1 MVPFRRSWAQECRR
15 SGAPRNLLTNAVVKP
30 KIAAP
35 SEPPGDQNR
44 TPTSRNSLNSKRN
57 LKGRLFQNSSSES
70 ELPIRFGREAR
81 GDAGGVSPPPADGG
95 QKGLLLHHSRLTLA
109 LLSHYTRSAL
119 TGCFLAA
126 QSCRR
131 AGLPRKGQKATPIS
145 CAASPRTQSTASAP
159 TTVTAWTPCAV
170 SASPRTPSTTSAP
183 ATGTAA
189 TPCAAQDDRLQD
201 TRLQD
206 DRHQLLLLLVAGC

>member
-1 MVPFRRSWAQECRR
+1 MWRLSSPIRFRRSWAQECRR

-81 GDAGGVSPPPADGG
+81 GGAGGGSPPPADGG
-95 QKGLLLHHSRLTLA
+95 QKGLLLHDSRLTLA

-131 AGLPRKGQKATPIS
+131 AGLSRKG
-145 CAASPRTQSTASAP
+145 
-159 TTVTAWTPCAV
+159 
-170 SASPRTPSTTSAP
+170 
-183 ATGTAA
+183 
-189 TPCAAQDDRLQD
+189 
-201 TRLQD
+201 TRLRRSGYQSHW
-206 DRHQLLLLLVAGC
+206 RQNCHRVQLLSKLLMKKVSCPSDWGGSPFLLDF